1 MKKAQLSGSLRS
13 NVGKKD
19 AKAQRVAGLVPCV
32 IYGSGEQTHFSVRSV
47 DVQKIIFSADVF
59 QVEIDIDGTKKMAI
73 IQDLQMHPV
82 RDTPMHVDF
91 LELDD
96 ARPVKVSLP
105 LRTEGAPI
113 GVMNGG
119 KLRQPYRKLRM
130 LGLPGALPE
139 AVTLDVSHLKIGTSI
154 RISDLNIEG
163 VEVLEPASAV
173 VVSVKMA
180 RGASEEEEEEAAET
194 TTDGGEDGG
203 DDSKEG

>member
-1 MKKAQLSGSLRS
+1 MKKAQLSGSLRT

-19 AKAQRVAGLVPCV
+19 AAAQRVAGMVPCV
-32 IYGSGEQTHFSVRSV
+32 IYGSGEQTHFSVKSV
-47 DVQKIIFSADVF
+47 DVQKIIFSVDIF
-59 QVEIDIDGTKKMAI
+59 QVEIDIDGTKKIAI

-82 RDTPMHVDF
+82 KDIPMHIDF

-105 LRTEGAPI
+105 LRTEGSPI

-130 LGLPGALPE
+130 IGLPGALPE
-139 AVTLDVSHLKIGTSI
+139 AVTIDVTDLKIGSSI
-154 RISDLNIEG
+154 RVSELEIEG

-180 RGASEEEEEEAAET
+180 RGASEDEEEEETEGEEGEEGEAAE
-194 TTDGGEDGG
+194 E
-203 DDSKEG
+203 SKEG

>member
-1 MKKAQLSGSLRS
+1 
-13 NVGKKD
+13 
-19 AKAQRVAGLVPCV
+19 
-32 IYGSGEQTHFSVRSV
+32 
-47 DVQKIIFSADVF
+47 
-59 QVEIDIDGTKKMAI
+59 
-73 IQDLQMHPV
+73 MHPV

-180 RGASEEEEEEAAET
+180 RGASEEEEEEEAAAEAAAAAAAE
-194 TTDGGEDGG
+194 GAEEGG

>member
-154 RISDLNIEG
+154 RISDLEIAG